1 MNYRIFRAFGDPKAL
16 IITLPIIS
24 DNLFTNLKI
33 QMKYLIIHN
42 LTARNRLN
50 FSAAFWAEWLAESKP
65 IRKIGVPLASLP
77 CLEDVSI
84 DFLRLVRLLTR
95 GEYANLTAQCV
106 A

>member
-33 QMKYLIIHN
+33 QMKYSIIHN

-65 IRKIGVPLASLP
+65 IRKIGVPLAS
-77 CLEDVSI
+77 
-84 DFLRLVRLLTR
+84 
-95 GEYANLTAQCV
+95 
-106 A
+106 